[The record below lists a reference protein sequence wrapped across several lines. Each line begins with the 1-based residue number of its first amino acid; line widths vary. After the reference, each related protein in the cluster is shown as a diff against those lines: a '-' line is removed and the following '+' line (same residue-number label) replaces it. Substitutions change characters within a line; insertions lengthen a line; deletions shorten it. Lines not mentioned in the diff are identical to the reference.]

1 MALIG
6 TRDGTGGG
14 WTLTASGNVQGG
26 TAAGINVDLIQAS
39 ANSALSS
46 GDGIHVMADE
56 FGAAIGSKV
65 SAKSGTGAVTT
76 DRHGVAKAVSGGTL
90 AFTPTTTGTRS
101 EEFIIRG
108 VTTKIGGVANT
119 QLQSPGTFND
129 GKIKDNLHSTI
140 TAGSGGFA
148 NAGNVYDMM
157 ATPSTNITPNFTPHS
172 ASYQTDKATNK
183 YTFQNTTDTTVA
195 VSGEI
200 FPTQAVPGELTYH
213 FGGVAK
219 PTTDEY
225 KAKNAFE
232 AADDTS
238 S

>member
-1 MALIG
+1 MLVEVLKSKIHRVTVTEADLNYIRSNQDPGHTSEMNGMPHYKYYFIPHKGQKRYIALNQVE
-6 TRDGTGGG
+6 R
-14 WTLTASGNVQGG
+14 
-26 TAAGINVDLIQAS
+26 
-39 ANSALSS
+39 
-46 GDGIHVMADE
+46 M
-56 FGAAIGSKV
+56 
-65 SAKSGTGAVTT
+65 
-76 DRHGVAKAVSGGTL
+76 
-90 AFTPTTTGTRS
+90 
-101 EEFIIRG
+101 
-108 VTTKIGGVANT
+108 
-119 QLQSPGTFND
+119 
-129 GKIKDNLHSTI
+129 
-140 TAGSGGFA
+140 
-148 NAGNVYDMM
+148 YDKGQV